1 MLQRFAVFKYLT
13 AVWWQM
19 LKPACSVTD
28 LIESE
33 GLRFALLTKC
43 RTSLAFSFSGRPGDF
58 KGTRFPFVFTRFA
71 HFFSVESGT
80 FERALA
86 ISSMD
91 FLLAH
96 NISNCCLT
104 SGL

>member
-13 AVWWQM
+13 AVLWQM

-33 GLRFALLTKC
+33 GLRLALLTKC
-43 RTSLAFSFSGRPGDF
+43 RTSLSFSFSGRPGDF

-71 HFFSVESGT
+71 HFFRVESGT
-80 FERALA
+80 LERVLA
-86 ISSMD
+86 ICPWASY
-91 FLLAH
+91 
-96 NISNCCLT
+96 
-104 SGL
+104 